1 MTHHRTISRGRPER
15 QLDRR
20 FVSWTAL
27 ALIPVFAATL
37 LSSCTAVQRRDPY
50 YETQRDKTAK
60 GAGIGAA
67 AGAAGAILKGE
78 READEILAGAA
89 IGAVV
94 GGGIG
99 AYMDHQEERL
109 TRIPGTTVERV
120 SQDVIL
126 VHFDSDVLFA
136 VDSAALSGSS
146 QGALGQVGQVLLDY
160 PKTAVVVQGHTDST
174 GSEVHNQELSER
186 RARAVENYLIG
197 RGIDA
202 GRMTAVGYGE
212 TLPVASNDTDW
223 GKQQNRRVDIL
234 LKAKAR

>member
-1 MTHHRTISRGRPER
+1 MTQRRTTFRERSPRGR
-15 QLDRR
+15 LA
-20 FVSWTAL
+20 SSTAL
-27 ALIPVFAATL
+27 ALIALFAATL
-37 LSSCTAVQRRDPY
+37 LSSCAAIQRRDPY

-126 VHFDSDVLFA
+126 IHFDSDVLFT
-136 VDSAALSGSS
+136 VDSAALSPSS
-146 QGALGQVGQVLLDY
+146 QGTLGQVGQVLLDY

-174 GSEVHNQELSER
+174 GSERHNQELSER
-186 RARAVENYLIG
+186 RAQAVENYLIG

-223 GKQQNRRVDIL
+223 GRQQNRRVDIL
-234 LKAKAR
+234 LKARAR

>member
-1 MTHHRTISRGRPER
+1 MTTETTIRRRRSPASR
-15 QLDRR
+15 
-20 FVSWTAL
+20 FSTAL
-27 ALIPVFAATL
+27 ALGLAGTL
-37 LSSCTAVQRRDPY
+37 LASCAAWQARDPY
-50 YETQRDKTAK
+50 ETRRDKTVK

-120 SQDVIL
+120 SEDVIL
-126 VHFDSDVLFA
+126 IHFESDVLFQ
-136 VDSAALSGSS
+136 VDSAVLDAGAQGTLS
-146 QGALGQVGQVLLDY
+146 QVAQVLHDY

-174 GSEVHNQELSER
+174 GSEEHNQALSER
-186 RARAVENYLIG
+186 RAQAVYNFLVG
-197 RGIDA
+197 RGVDA

-212 TLPVASNDTDW
+212 SLPVASNGTDF
-223 GKQQNRRVDIL
+223 GRQQNRRVDML

>member
-1 MTHHRTISRGRPER
+1 MTHTTF
-15 QLDRR
+15 RR
-20 FVSWTAL
+20 RKPLLSLVAL
-27 ALIPVFAATL
+27 AAAGAL
-37 LSSCTAVQRRDPY
+37 LASCATIRQRDPY
-50 YETQRDKTAK
+50 ETRRDKTAK

-89 IGAVV
+89 IGAVI

-120 SQDVIL
+120 SEDVIL
-126 VHFDSDVLFA
+126 IHFESDVLFQ
-136 VDSAALSGSS
+136 VDSAVLDAGAQGTLS
-146 QGALGQVGQVLLDY
+146 QVAQVLHDY

-174 GSEVHNQELSER
+174 GSEEHNQALSER
-186 RARAVENYLIG
+186 RAQAVYNYLVG
-197 RGIDA
+197 RGVDA

-212 TLPVASNDTDW
+212 SLPVASNGTDF
-223 GKQQNRRVDIL
+223 GRQQNRRVDML

>member
-1 MTHHRTISRGRPER
+1 MIRRNESDGGSGELRG
-15 QLDRR
+15 LGR
-20 FVSWTAL
+20 FAHWTAL
-27 ALIPVFAATL
+27 TLLAVLAATL
-37 LSSCTAVQRRDPY
+37 LSSCAAIQRRDPY
-50 YETQRDKTAK
+50 YETQRDKTAA

-99 AYMDHQEERL
+99 AYMDHQEEKL

-126 VHFDSDVLFA
+126 VHFESDVLFG
-136 VDSAALSGSS
+136 VDSAALSSNA
-146 QGALGQVGQVLLDY
+146 QGTVAQVGQVLLEY

-174 GSEVHNQELSER
+174 GSEQHNQSLSER
-186 RARAVENYLIG
+186 RAQAVKNYLIG
-197 RGIDA
+197 RGIDD

-223 GKQQNRRVDIL
+223 GRQQNRRVDVP